1 MRLLNKNIIVLLMLI
16 SQVLLSVFIVLW
28 LRSQYLEEYKLLS
41 ASLQRGYTE
50 AERSMM
56 DSVITI
62 HLVDPIMNSKNLA
75 NVTLQVY
82 PDSISQKCLS
92 IKGGPNADDTASHV
106 ETIRIVSNK
115 KVPAFF
121 VNDSMLLDSVNK
133 FNADY
138 GVIEKGVNLFVEYAL
153 DLSSSDI
160 PRATFYSKYSDSLL
174 LRRNFLTFMD
184 ESGFDFFVYWNT
196 PDSLE
201 VSKPG
206 VIKLKANRF
215 LTQNEILISG
225 YRFFLVRKI
234 SPQVLFAL
242 VLLIITTLAFRISYL
257 SIRKQQRLLQLKNDL
272 ISNISHELKTPVAT
286 VKVALESLIDFDKVK
301 DPEIVKEYLSM
312 SVQELNRLENL
323 VGKVLNNSILE
334 AKQDVFLYEETDL
347 KQVLEE
353 VIAMQ
358 KYSLQASAS
367 IKFESS
373 LPNAVAK
380 LDKTHIQGV
389 LLNLIDNSLKY
400 GGEEVQITIKLS
412 GDKSGFNLKV
422 SDNGPGIPEEYAS
435 KVFDKFFR
443 IPSNDRHNIKGYG
456 LGLNYARLV
465 VEQHQGK
472 IHFTNLENGGCEFSI
487 YLPIVN
493 EEN

>member
-50 AERSMM
+50 AEQLMM

-62 HLVDPIMNSKNLA
+62 HLVNPVIDLNSG
-75 NVTLQVY
+75 NVKVSVSQ
-82 PDSISQKCLS
+82 DSTSPQMLS
-92 IKGGPNADDTASHV
+92 VKAKPNVNDTISHV

-115 KVPAFF
+115 KQPTFF
-121 VNDSMLLDSVNK
+121 VDGSISVDSVNK
-133 FNADY
+133 HNKDFD
-138 GVIEKGVNLFVEYAL
+138 VIEKGVNLLIEYAV
-153 DLSSSDI
+153 DLGLSDTPKAI
-160 PRATFYSKYSDSLL
+160 FYRKYSDTLL
-174 LRRNFLTFMD
+174 LQKNFLTFMD
-184 ESGFDFFVYWNT
+184 ESGFDFSVYWNSS
-196 PDSLE
+196 DSLDI
-201 VSKPG
+201 SKPG
-206 VIKLKANRF
+206 IIKLKANSF
-215 LTQNEILISG
+215 LGKNEILISG

-234 SPQVLFAL
+234 SPQILFAL

-312 SVQELNRLENL
+312 SVQELNRLDNL

-347 KQVLEE
+347 KQVVEE

-358 KYSLQASAS
+358 KYSLQQASAS